1 MKKNKTD
8 ISYMP
13 IVRKPNYEWNGIE
26 KHWLFN
32 NYFATHFINSMHVVF
47 PDGEKFFI
55 RSVKNFFDQIE
66 DPALK
71 ERVKAFIGQ
80 EAQHMAQHKSFWEV
94 LRKESD
100 AVDQFLPFYNRWGYE
115 YFEEFSNRFTGGKLG
130 LSVTVALE
138 HYTAIFA
145 ESALEYDSRLLQNF
159 PPEMKAML
167 QWHAAEEIEHK
178 AVAFDVLKEVDDDY
192 LLRIAGMILGT
203 FSLSFFILTGQ
214 LVFLINDKNID
225 ISSIPNQLFNF
236 LQRATPLFTNIA
248 NHVLDYLRPDF
259 HPDDNQNR
267 YLAEE
272 IFQKF
277 DERKIAV

>member
-1 MKKNKTD
+1 
-8 ISYMP
+8 
-13 IVRKPNYEWNGIE
+13 
-26 KHWLFN
+26 
-32 NYFATHFINSMHVVF
+32 
-47 PDGEKFFI
+47 
-55 RSVKNFFDQIE
+55 
-66 DPALK
+66 
-71 ERVKAFIGQ
+71 VKAFIGQ